1 MNLPEAFK
9 QGDPETIRRAFV
21 ADGWV
26 LVAVTDESGR
36 GEEMIERLNDEF
48 LGDALDNFAC
58 FHVAHGSAAAGE
70 LSLPH
75 RAALYIFVA
84 DGKEEPAYVFEFDEP
99 DYIFT
104 EDIAQFLDDAASDI
118 LYGDEL
124 DLEPGDLSGFE
135 S

>member
-9 QGDPETIRRAFV
+9 QGDPEAIRRAGA

-26 LVAVTDESGR
+26 LVAVTDKSEQL
-36 GEEMIERLNDEF
+36 IERLNDEF

-58 FHVAHGSAAAGE
+58 FHVPHGSAAAGE
-70 LSLPH
+70 LSLTH

-124 DLEPGDLSGFE
+124 DLEPEELPGFE